1 MSSILKK
8 ALFFIER
15 DAFKGLEKEAALR
28 IARRLAGDRDE
39 RSLDLYELP
48 EDHHLGI
55 CHVCDYQ
62 QYDILIF
69 IYGNVF
75 ITRESIQLLAAI
87 AKRRDDL
94 AAIVPVANLSQICHQ
109 VQAPSFPYHTLSQF
123 REAVREVWDRQGQR
137 VVEVERIDDFCLA
150 IRTEVIAGLPK
161 ATPLP
166 RLPQLIGEA
175 GLTYGVAR
183 GVYVHRYG
191 DLYESAREDLLV
203 HVPEAARDILDIGC
217 AAGLFG
223 EMLKNRQECT
233 VTGVEW
239 DLELVRV
246 ARQRLDVVF
255 HGDIEE
261 MIDGGGLRE
270 FDCMVCGDV
279 LEHLNNPW
287 KVVNGLRRHLKKGGR
302 LVASVPN
309 IANWGILYEML
320 KGRWDYV
327 PFTTLSGTHIRFF
340 TRETLKECFEDA
352 GYRIE
357 NLYFQSFGIPPA
369 GAAFM
374 DMLKK
379 GFANVREEELKASE
393 IVIVAANERM
403 PVRFGRRR
411 Y

>member
-8 ALFFIER
+8 ALFIIES
-15 DAFKGLEKEAALR
+15 DAFKGLEKESALR
-28 IARRLAGDRDE
+28 IGRRLAGDRDDK
-39 RSLDLYELP
+39 SLDLYELP
-48 EDHHLGI
+48 EDHLLGI

-62 QYDILIF
+62 HYDILIF
-69 IYGNVF
+69 VCGNVF
-75 ITRESIQLLAAI
+75 IKRESIQALAEI
-87 AKRRDDL
+87 AYRRADL
-94 AAIVPVANLSQICHQ
+94 AAIVPVTNLSQMGHQ
-109 VQAPSFPYHTLSQF
+109 VEAPSFPYHTLLQL
-123 REAVREVWDRQGQR
+123 REAVREVWDRHEES
-137 VVEVERIDDFCLA
+137 VVAVEEIDDFCLA
-150 IRTEVIAGLPK
+150 IRPEVIAGLPK

-166 RLPQLIGEA
+166 RLPQIIGKV

-191 DLYESAREDLLV
+191 DLYESAREDLLA
-203 HVPEAARDILDIGC
+203 HVPTDARDILDIGC

-239 DLELVRV
+239 DLELVRK
-246 ARQRLDVVF
+246 ARQRLDAVF

-261 MIDGGGLRE
+261 MIDRGALRE
-270 FDCMVCGDV
+270 FDCIVCGDV

-287 KVVNGLRRHLKKGGR
+287 KVVKGLRRHLKKGG
-302 LVASVPN
+302 LFVASVPN
-309 IANWGILYEML
+309 IANWWILNEML

-357 NLYFQSFGIPPA
+357 NLYFQSFLSPPA

-403 PVRFGRRR
+403 PARFGRHR